1 MTAMEFLEALKTYGA
16 DVLLLAAGVSLL
28 TALFKK
34 TVLKNC
40 PNKVYVFLPFL
51 IGIVLYAAYRAIA
64 TWSVLPFT
72 EDIAS
77 TLEGGFGCGSAATIY
92 YILYEQFIRKGKTK
106 LSLSPMLGGILPEEK
121 CEEASDELL
130 AGAKERPEE
139 ELTVFVKETIVR
151 YAGDS
156 LSEPELEALVHAL
169 STLLAALN
177 K

>member
-1 MTAMEFLEALKTYGA
+1 MTAMDFLKALEQYGA
-16 DVLLLAAGVSLL
+16 DILLLAAGVSLL
-28 TALFKK
+28 TALMKK

-51 IGIVLYAAYRAIA
+51 IGIALYAAYRAIV
-64 TWSVLPFT
+64 TWSAAPFT
-72 EDIAS
+72 KDIAS
-77 TLEGGFGCGSAATIY
+77 TLEGGLGCGSAATVY
-92 YILYEQFIRKGKTK
+92 YIFYEQFVKKGKTK
-106 LSLSPMLGGILPEEK
+106 LSLSPMLGGILPDEK

-139 ELTVFVKETIVR
+139 EIGVFVKETIVR
-151 YAGDS
+151 YAGES
-156 LSEPELEALVHAL
+156 LSEAELEATVRAL

>member
-1 MTAMEFLEALKTYGA
+1 MTATEFLEALNSYGA

-28 TALFKK
+28 TALLKK
-34 TVLKNC
+34 TALKNC

-64 TWSVLPFT
+64 TWSASPFT
-72 EDIAS
+72 ENIAS
-77 TLEGGFGCGSAATIY
+77 TLEGGLGCGSAATMY
-92 YILYEQFIRKGKTK
+92 YIFYEQFIRKGKTK
-106 LSLSPMLGGILPEEK
+106 LSLSPILGGFVPDEK

-139 ELTVFVKETIVR
+139 EIGVFVKETIVR
-151 YAGDS
+151 YAGES
-156 LSEPELEALVHAL
+156 LSETELESLVRAL
-169 STLLAALN
+169 STLLSAL

>member
-1 MTAMEFLEALKTYGA
+1 MTAMEFFEALEQYGA

-28 TALFKK
+28 TALLKK

-51 IGIVLYAAYRAIA
+51 IGIALYAAYRAIT

-72 EDIAS
+72 KNIAS
-77 TLEGGFGCGSAATIY
+77 TLEGGLGCGSAATIY
-92 YILYEQFIRKGKTK
+92 YIFYEQFVRKGKTK
-106 LSLSPMLGGILPEEK
+106 LSLSPMLGGFVPEEK

-151 YAGDS
+151 YAGEN
-156 LSEPELEALVHAL
+156 LSEAELEALVRAL
-169 STLLAALN
+169 STLLAAL